1 MSSQTLIYLTL
12 RYTPFQTRKVRI
24 VMDWSVM
31 DSKARKVQV
40 KGRISKIYEPKSA
53 HVPPLSN
60 YYTATLYPVKGRVFY
75 LKFKIESELKKQAI
89 TENELVIV
97 EADLRL
103 IDGKQIL
110 TNVRRVRKKEL

>member
-1 MSSQTLIYLTL
+1 M

-24 VMDWSVM
+24 AMDWSVM

-40 KGRISKIYEPKSA
+40 KGRINKIYDSMHY

-60 YYTATLYPVKGRVFY
+60 YYTATLYPAKGRVFY
-75 LKFKIESELKKQAI
+75 LKFKTESEMKKQAI

-110 TNVRRVRKKEL
+110 TNVRRVWKKEL

>member
-1 MSSQTLIYLTL
+1 M

-24 VMDWSVM
+24 AMDWSVM

-40 KGRISKIYEPKSA
+40 KGRINKIYDPKPA

-60 YYTATLYPVKGRVFY
+60 YYTATLYPAKGRVFY
-75 LKFKIESELKKQAI
+75 LKFKTESELKKQAI

-110 TNVRRVRKKEL
+110 TNVRRVWKKEL